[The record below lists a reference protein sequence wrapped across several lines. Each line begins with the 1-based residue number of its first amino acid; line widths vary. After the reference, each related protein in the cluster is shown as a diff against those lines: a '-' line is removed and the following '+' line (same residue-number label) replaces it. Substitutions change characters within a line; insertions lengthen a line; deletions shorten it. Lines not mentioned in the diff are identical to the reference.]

1 MRYLNPHQV
10 RHAYGHRLR
19 ELGFD
24 LEERKVLMGHES
36 IRTTE
41 HLYGRVT
48 VEDVATEIAATK
60 GL

>member
-1 MRYLNPHQV
+1 
-10 RHAYGHRLR
+10 
-19 ELGFD
+19 